1 MLLLTTLLAL
11 TIADLQPLPE
21 DQRVQ
26 LSAKGFADSVRACV
40 EALDASELYCGCVV
54 RGFQMFLPHS
64 DWNRLHGDATPH
76 NMAVIA
82 QVQRAC
88 RIAAPTD

>member
-1 MLLLTTLLAL
+1 MFLLTMLLAL
-11 TIADLQPLPE
+11 TVADLQPLPE
-21 DQRVQ
+21 DQRVR

-54 RGFQMFLPHS
+54 RGFQMFLPYS
-64 DWNRLHGDATPH
+64 DWTRLHGDASPR
-76 NMAVIA
+76 NVDVIA